1 MNKFTL
7 LLLATAAALTSAQCP
22 PNARLCGSDIL
33 PGGSL
38 ACKFLFLPNAL
49 ALTQLTLV
57 PNQTGVGSE
66 TELAVITP
74 AGNSPA
80 NCIFPTNEDGVPQA
94 RGACCCA
101 DERCFANGLA
111 AICD

>member
-1 MNKFTL
+1 MTRFAL
-7 LLLATAAALTSAQCP
+7 VFLATAAALASAQCP

-38 ACKFLFLPNAL
+38 ACVDNELD
-49 ALTQLTLV
+49 LV
-57 PNQTGVGSE
+57 I
-66 TELAVITP
+66 ITP
-74 AGNSPA
+74 ANNSAA

-101 DERCFANGLA
+101 DGRCTANGGTA

>member
-1 MNKFTL
+1 MNKFT

-22 PNARLCGSDIL
+22 PNARVCGSDIL

-38 ACKFLFLPNAL
+38 AC
-49 ALTQLTLV
+49 
-57 PNQTGVGSE
+57 VGSE

-80 NCIFPTNEDGVPQA
+80 NCIFPTNEDDVPQA